1 MLLIEYHVYLS
12 LHPLRS
18 GLYTFTHQSSIDSLV
33 ESNILSAIFY
43 KLRESMNALSLQAKF
58 IRIRS
63 NKLFEIFVI
72 SVIIFSALLVG
83 AKTYEMSVAMYH
95 VTQFLDWF
103 ISAFF
108 LTEITIRFLAEE
120 RKRDFFKNFWNIFDT
135 LIVIVSLIPAEDAD
149 LAVIARLVR
158 VFRVLR
164 MISIIPELRI
174 LLVSLVKALPQL
186 GYVMLLM
193 FIIFYIYAAIGS
205 TLFESIN
212 PDLWGDIAISLL
224 TLFRVMTFEDWTDVM
239 YETMEVYPLS
249 WVFYLTFIFFTAFAF
264 LNMVI
269 GIVVSVMEQENELAR
284 KQKAKEDAAEHD
296 LEEEPTLSDLLVH
309 IKGLQQQV
317 EQLSAQTSKQEKV

>member
-1 MLLIEYHVYLS
+1 MVS
-12 LHPLRS
+12 L
-18 GLYTFTHQSSIDSLV
+18 TFTIV
-33 ESNILSAIFY
+33 NVYREPFCILSEEDMQAS
-43 KLRESMNALSLQAKF
+43 ELQNRF
-58 IRIRS
+58 EQIRA
-63 NKLFEIFVI
+63 NKWFEAFVV
-72 SVIIFSALLVG
+72 SVIVISALLVG
-83 AKTYEMSVAMYH
+83 AKTYELPAGFGSV
-95 VTQFLDWF
+95 TLLLDWF

-108 LTEITIRFLAEE
+108 LTEITIRFLAE
-120 RKRDFFKNFWNIFDT
+120 RQKRYFFKSFWNWFDT
-135 LIVIVSLIPAEDAD
+135 LIVVISLIPADDAE

-205 TLFESIN
+205 TLFEEIN
-212 PDLWGDIAISLL
+212 PKLWGDITISLL

-249 WVFYLTFIFFTAFAF
+249 WAYYLTFIFFTAFAF

-269 GIVVSVMEQENELAR
+269 GIVVNVMERENEKARAEKLALL
-284 KQKAKEDAAEHD
+284 KAEKAAEGFEEVTLDTIMQELKTIKAKLD
-296 LEEEPTLSDLLVH
+296 
-309 IKGLQQQV
+309 K
-317 EQLSAQTSKQEKV
+317 